1 MDSTQMELKKRRGE
15 PAGGGPAASETDSQT
30 PETPLTRNTG
40 EPEPHVAA
48 GATYTPAQAPAMGPS
63 EILQTEPDRRRPE
76 RNRRRP
82 VEGA

>member
-30 PETPLTRNTG
+30 PETPSTRSAG
-40 EPEPHVAA
+40 EPEPRVAA
-48 GATYTPAQAPAMGPS
+48 GAAYTPAPVPTVGRGESPQS
-63 EILQTEPDRRRPE
+63 ETDRRRPE

-82 VEGA
+82 VEGE